1 VSHTEVMLHFI
12 AGPSAGKSIAI
23 KESTTIGRALESVI
37 PVADRRMSRTHVRIF
52 SKDKLWWI
60 EDLDSSNGT
69 WLGTERITGTHELKN
84 LQHIRIGSSVLE
96 VDFPDDD
103 PRSNLRILHSI
114 DPLHLR
120 NLSMAEDEMM
130 YPSEHRR
137 LAAIYGLTDIIKGVQ
152 DEEELFSL
160 VSRYLIQSIPHA
172 EKSCVYLLNDSDEY
186 LSPTM
191 GIDDQ
196 YQRLDKSEFPV
207 SRKVLNYVSM
217 NLKAVLCVYNIRE
230 IKDATQSVVMGRN
243 QQFLVAPL
251 IHERELLGIVCMS
264 SSFVGDELSF
274 TEADLQFLTGVVFT
288 TASHLFSQRLNQRT
302 VESERLA
309 ALGSTA
315 ASLSHYIKNILT
327 GVDGC
332 LYLMRMG
339 IDEEDSSLMN
349 DAWGVLSRNHKRLTG
364 LMLDLLN
371 LAKESS
377 LNIQPHSLTELI
389 VEVVDLLQQGFENRG
404 IELKVSDQIKYKSLV
419 VDIDSMAIH
428 RVFLN
433 LLNNAADAIVGK
445 YKGEKGGRIDL
456 RVNLSQSEQL
466 LEVDIIDN
474 GEGIPE
480 EMRSRVFEVF
490 FTGKG
495 DEGTGLGLA
504 VSKKI
509 VESHKGNISFSSDV
523 NGTVF
528 SIRIPVHQR
537 QNNTRLIDLPEDFL
551 SHLNEGKS
559 RSGTKTTIE

>member
-1 VSHTEVMLHFI
+1 MKHTEVMLHFI
-12 AGPSAGKSIAI
+12 AGPSAGKSISV
-23 KESTTIGRALESVI
+23 KESTTIGRALESNI
-37 PVADRRMSRTHVRIF
+37 PVADRRMSRTHVKIF
-52 SKDKLWWI
+52 SKDELWWI
-60 EDLDSSNGT
+60 EDLKSSNGT

-137 LAAIYGLTDIIKGVQ
+137 LAAIYGLTDLIKGVQ
-152 DEEELFSL
+152 DENELFSL
-160 VSRYLIQSIPHA
+160 VTRYLIQSMPQA
-172 EKSCVYLLNDSDEY
+172 EKCCIYLLKDNGEY
-186 LSPTM
+186 LTPAE
-191 GIDDQ
+191 GIDSE
-196 YQRLDKSEFPV
+196 YQHLEYSEYPV
-207 SRKVLNYVSM
+207 SRKILNYVSM
-217 NLKAVLCVYNIRE
+217 KLRAILCVYNMQE

-251 IHERELLGIVCMS
+251 IHERELLGVVCLS
-264 SSFVGDELSF
+264 SSFVVNELSF
-274 TEADLQFLTGVVFT
+274 TEGDLQFLTGVVFT
-288 TASHLFSQRLNQRT
+288 TASHLFSVRLNQRT

-309 ALGSTA
+309 ALGTTA

-339 IDEEDSSLMN
+339 IDEEDSNLMN
-349 DAWGVLSRNHKRLTG
+349 DAWNVLSRNHKRLTG

-377 LNIQPHSLTELI
+377 LNIQPHSLTEII

-404 IELKVSDQIKYKSLV
+404 IKLKVSDQIRFKSLV
-419 VDIDSMAIH
+419 VDLDSMAIH

-445 YKGEKGGRIDL
+445 YKGEEGGMIEL
-456 RVNLSQSEQL
+456 RVDLSQSEQL
-466 LEVDIIDN
+466 LEIDVIDN

-480 EMRSRVFEVF
+480 EMKSRVFEVF
-490 FTGKG
+490 YTGKG

-509 VESHKGNISFSSDV
+509 IESHKGNISFSSDP
-523 NGTVF
+523 NGTIF
-528 SIRIPVHQR
+528 SIRLPLHQR
-537 QNNTRLIDLPEDFL
+537 NNNTRLIDLPEDFL
-551 SHLNEGKS
+551 SQLNEGKD
-559 RSGTKTTIE
+559 RGDTKTFD

>member
-1 VSHTEVMLHFI
+1 MNQPEVMLHFI
-12 AGPSAGKSIAI
+12 AGPSAGKSVSV
-23 KESTTIGRALESVI
+23 KESSTIGRALESNI
-37 PVADRRMSRTHVRIF
+37 PVADRRMSRSHVKIF
-52 SKDKLWWI
+52 FKDNEWWI
-60 EDLDSSNGT
+60 QDLDSSNGT
-69 WLGTERITGTHELKN
+69 WLGSDRITGVHQLKN

-96 VDFPDDD
+96 VDFPDND

-137 LAAIYGLTDIIKGVQ
+137 LAAIYGLTELIKGVQ
-152 DEEELFSL
+152 DEEELFTL
-160 VSRYLIQSIPHA
+160 VNRYLIQSIQHA
-172 EKSCVYLLNDSDEY
+172 DKCCLYLLNESDEY
-186 LSPTM
+186 LSPAY
-191 GIDDQ
+191 GINDQ
-196 YQRLDKSEFPV
+196 YQLLERSDFPI

-217 NLKAVLCVYNIRE
+217 NLRAILCVYNIDE
-230 IKDATQSVVMGRN
+230 LEDASQSVVMGRN

-251 IHERELLGIVCMS
+251 IHEKELLGIICLS

-288 TASHLFSQRLNQRT
+288 TASQIFSLRLTKRT
-302 VESERLA
+302 IESERLA
-309 ALGSTA
+309 ALGTTA

-349 DAWGVLSRNHKRLTG
+349 DAWSVLSRNHKRLTG

-377 LNIQPHSLTELI
+377 LNIQPHSFNEI
-389 VEVVDLLQQGFENRG
+389 VNEVVDLLKQGFENRG
-404 IELKVSDQIKYKSLV
+404 IELKVSDQVSYQSLV
-419 VDIDSMAIH
+419 IEVDTVAIH
-428 RVFLN
+428 RVLLN
-433 LLNNAADAIVGK
+433 LLNNAADTIVGK
-445 YKGEKGGRIDL
+445 FKGEAGGKIEM
-456 RVNLSQSEQL
+456 RVGLSHSEQL

-474 GEGIPE
+474 GEGIPDE
-480 EMRSRVFEVF
+480 VKPRIFEVF
-490 FTGKG
+490 YTGKG
-495 DEGTGLGLA
+495 DQGTGLGLA

-509 VESHKGNISFSSDV
+509 VESHNGNISFSSDG

-528 SIRIPVHQR
+528 SIRLPVHQKN
-537 QNNTRLIDLPEDFL
+537 NNTRLIDLPEDFL
-551 SHLNEGKS
+551 SHLNDTSKK
-559 RSGTKTTIE
+559 TKTLFD